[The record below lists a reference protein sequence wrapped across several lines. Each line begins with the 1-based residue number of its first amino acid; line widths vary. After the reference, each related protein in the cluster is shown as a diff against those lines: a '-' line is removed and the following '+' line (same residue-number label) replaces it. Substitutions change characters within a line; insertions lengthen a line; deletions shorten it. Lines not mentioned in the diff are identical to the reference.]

1 MPEKLTAGAARK
13 GRRAVPR
20 LPVAARIPHARTKPA
35 ATSNIAATMAA
46 WEVHGAGS
54 QKVSPGVRESP
65 AESIRSQR
73 PWNCGYGSGVAA
85 RIHTKAAA
93 ESTDT
98 DATISRPE
106 RGGDVPAG
114 SSATTAIAPML
125 GVSTGRMSGLSRRQR
140 RSDPVRPGL
149 GGGIAC
155 AT

>member
-20 LPVAARIPHARTKPA
+20 LPVAARMQHARTKPA
-35 ATSNIAATMAA
+35 ATSTIAATMEAC
-46 WEVHGAGS
+46 EVHGAGS
-54 QKVSPGVRESP
+54 QKVSPGSKESP

-73 PWNCGYGSGVAA
+73 PWNWGYGSGVGT
-85 RIHTKAAA
+85 RIHTKPTV

-106 RGGDVPAG
+106 RGGDELAG

-125 GVSTGRMSGLSRRQR
+125 GVSTGRMSGLSGTRCP
-140 RSDPVRPGL
+140 DLVRLEFRP
-149 GGGIAC
+149 
-155 AT
+155 